1 MGCGQETLTQPQPHP
16 RGVMG
21 TLFPLQYMASRQSKW
36 KAWLHLARRPTA
48 MGPMVL
54 LSVTSLYP
62 DATESFSIQM
72 MQSWSETQREHAHPW
87 PLRHKG
93 QVLQDKAFIC
103 QNAGSQPTSIQQLF
117 VPETGNTESSRDLP
131 AEGSGLPA
139 ALSMGTSALPEAQAE
154 MAAA

>member
-1 MGCGQETLTQPQPHP
+1 MGCGQETLTPPQPHP